1 MTNGAIKNK
10 RGFWALMKLHA
21 CLKISVIVF
30 AGISTLMTSGCII
43 PSQQSVKTP
52 QTEVQSNGPIN
63 MARPGKL
70 LKPTIQESAEPG
82 AEPAEMKTITDPQTP
97 QPAPDPPSQA
107 PGPERSDIQP
117 LPAAAPK
124 GAKQDWAED
133 QKVRQAA
140 LEKAKL
146 FPSVKKIK
154 ICFSV
159 KDDEWWVTLYEHA
172 GATIN
177 LKPYTWDRDKEELQE
192 FLVLRQIPISRLQQ
206 SLQEEEA
213 GKACEVVD
221 APSAQPQST
230 SNPVYN

>member
-1 MTNGAIKNK
+1 
-10 RGFWALMKLHA
+10 MKLYA
-21 CLKISVIVF
+21 CLKVSVVVF

-43 PSQQSVKTP
+43 PSQQSVKNP

-70 LKPTIQESAEPG
+70 LKPTIQESAEPSDQPS
-82 AEPAEMKTITDPQTP
+82 EVKTIPDAQPS
-97 QPAPDPPSQA
+97 QPAPEPPAGA
-107 PGPERSDIQP
+107 PAPERSEIQP
-117 LPAAAPK
+117 LPAAATR
-124 GAKQDWAED
+124 GAKQEWAED

-140 LEKAKL
+140 LEKAKSY
-146 FPSVKKIK
+146 PSVKKIK

-159 KDDEWWVTLYEHA
+159 KEDEWWVTLYEHS
-172 GATIN
+172 GGTIN
-177 LKPYTWDRDKEELQE
+177 LKPYTWNREKEELEE

-221 APSAQPQST
+221 APVAQLQPSST
-230 SNPVYN
+230 PGL

>member
-10 RGFWALMKLHA
+10 RGYWALMKLYA
-21 CLKISVIVF
+21 CFKVSVVVV

-43 PSQQSVKTP
+43 PSQQNVKNP
-52 QTEVQSNGPIN
+52 QTEAQANGPIN

-70 LKPTIQESAEPG
+70 LKPTIQEGPEPSDQSSEVKTVPESQPSAP
-82 AEPAEMKTITDPQTP
+82 IP
-97 QPAPDPPSQA
+97 QPVSEAPS
-107 PGPERSDIQP
+107 PGRSEVQP
-117 LPAAAPK
+117 MPAAASR
-124 GAKQDWAED
+124 GAKQEWAED

-140 LEKAKL
+140 LEKAKPY
-146 FPSVKKIK
+146 PSVKKIK

-159 KDDEWWVTLYEHA
+159 KEDEWWVTLYEHS

-177 LKPYTWDRDKEELQE
+177 LKPYTWNRDKEELEE

-221 APSAQPQST
+221 APTPQSQPT
-230 SNPVYN
+230 PN